1 MRFIYIL
8 EADMTVTQV
17 AHAWA
22 PYLTMAEGIKI
33 ACQSYTTDVR
43 KLSCCAS

>member
-1 MRFIYIL
+1 M
-8 EADMTVTQV
+8 EQV

-22 PYLTMAEGIKI
+22 PYLAMAEGIKI
-33 ACQSYTTDVR
+33 ACLFYTADVS